1 MEKKIDGTDVETV
14 LSQFEQRLKAAEGV
28 VQKLDEQM
36 EKRAEAR
43 LRERELEARILEA
56 HLKWRPK
63 DWFILSSICGG
74 IVAFLATLIIGLIL
88 AFSYVPPTTV
98 TKTVIE
104 PAQNVNTNAGDLATN
119 NVDTDFT
126 FE

>member
-1 MEKKIDGTDVETV
+1 MEKKIDGADVETV

-98 TKTVIE
+98 TKTIVE
-104 PAQNVNTNAGDLATN
+104 PTQTVTSTDLTAST
-119 NVDTDFT
+119 VDNDLT
-126 FE
+126 FD